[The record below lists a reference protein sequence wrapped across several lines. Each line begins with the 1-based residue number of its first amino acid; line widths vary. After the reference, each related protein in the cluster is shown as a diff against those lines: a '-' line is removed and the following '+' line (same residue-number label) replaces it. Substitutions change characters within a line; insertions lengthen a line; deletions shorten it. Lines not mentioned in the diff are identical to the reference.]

1 MRVTR
6 GYGFVSYRAR
16 SSPWAIPAALG
27 AGALVGITNIPFAAS
42 WLSVLPLALVMYL
55 IAREPTPRLAFR
67 TAFVAGLPWWTI
79 HLFWLPQAFASFLNP
94 QVVWAVIPLLWP
106 AEAFVG
112 AVVAYFARWIGR
124 RPVPTLGALVC
135 GWLLLEYWR
144 AWYGSQIA
152 FPWGM
157 FGYTMVDTPLAQTAS
172 LGGLWLVSLLVMG
185 MAAGLAALA
194 WGDVRPLVV
203 MLILWVAG
211 FAYGLTRSAPPA
223 PTSTALLVQGDI
235 DPLRRFKNGTQ
246 GDLEV
251 YEGLS
256 KLAPPEALTVWP
268 EAAVGLDDALKA
280 QVGRLVSGVYTFNIA
295 TLERANLIVAL
306 QGAKVGALKGAK
318 VGALQGANTG
328 ISNVGSSTP
337 QSSATLNSTLL
348 GMLKGRV
355 NPNPL
360 EKLAA
365 QNLAAQNLAAQ
376 TISPPAQNL
385 ELGRSSKVRFVP
397 FGEIFPLRDAF
408 DFVYAPI
415 FRGLG
420 LGGSFGRGDPARLGQ
435 RVLVTGADRV
445 GGYVCYDSGFP
456 EVTRNLV
463 RLGANVL
470 SESTNDGWFG
480 GGTGNLQH
488 FLIDRMR
495 AIETD
500 RFVLRAANTGVTAL
514 VDPRGR
520 VVTRL
525 PLNQPGALR
534 VQYARLET
542 LTPYVRFG
550 DWAVLLS
557 ALLIPAFWWL
567 GRREHRLI

>member
-1 MRVTR
+1 MIR
-6 GYGFVSYRAR
+6 GYGFAFSRPR

-27 AGALVGITNIPFAAS
+27 AGALVGITNIPFGAS

-67 TAFVAGLPWWTI
+67 TAFLAGLPWWTI

-124 RPVPTLGALVC
+124 RPMPTLGVLVC

-157 FGYTMVDTPLAQTAS
+157 FGYTMIDTPLAQTAS

-185 MAAGLAALA
+185 MAASLAAIA
-194 WGDVRPLVV
+194 WGDARPLIV
-203 MLILWVAG
+203 MLVLWGSG
-211 FAYGLTRSAPPA
+211 FAFGLTRSAPPI
-223 PTSTALLVQGDI
+223 PTQTALLVQGDI
-235 DPLRRFKNGTQ
+235 DPLRRFQSGTQ
-246 GDLEV
+246 GDLGV

-256 KLAPPEALTVWP
+256 RLAPPDVLVVWP
-268 EAAVGLDDALKA
+268 EAAVSLDDALKA
-280 QVGRLVSGVYTFNIA
+280 RVHRLVAGVYTFNPA
-295 TLERANLIVAL
+295 TLERANLILAL
-306 QGAKVGALKGAK
+306 QGAKPVSSK
-318 VGALQGANTG
+318 NTSG
-328 ISNVGSSTP
+328 NSIRGSTGT
-337 QSSATLNSTLL
+337 ARLGVLN
-348 GMLKGRV
+348 GRV

-360 EKLAA
+360 ERRVAV
-365 QNLAAQNLAAQ
+365 QQ
-376 TISPPAQNL
+376 SPAQNL

-397 FGEIFPLRDAF
+397 FGEIFPLRDAL
-408 DFVYAPI
+408 DIVYAPI

-435 RVLVTGADRV
+435 RVLVTGGDRV

-520 VVTRL
+520 VVTQL
-525 PLNQPGALR
+525 PLNQPGALS
-534 VQYARLET
+534 VQYARMET

-550 DWAVLLS
+550 DWAVLL
-557 ALLIPAFWWL
+557 AAALIPVFWWS
-567 GRREHRLI
+567 GRREQRLI

>member
-1 MRVTR
+1 MTR
-6 GYGFVSYRAR
+6 GYYSFVSSRPR
-16 SSPWAIPAALG
+16 SNPWVIPAALA
-27 AGALVGITNIPFAAS
+27 AGALVGITNIPFQAS
-42 WLSVLPLALVMYL
+42 WLSVLPLAVVMSL
-55 IAREPTPRLAFR
+55 IANEPTPRLAFR

-124 RPVPTLGALVC
+124 RPVPTLGVLVC

-157 FGYTMVDTPLAQTAS
+157 FGYTMIDTPLAQTAS

-185 MAAGLAALA
+185 LAASLAALV
-194 WGDVRPLVV
+194 WGEFRWVIV
-203 MLILWVAG
+203 MLALWVLG
-211 FAYGLTRSAPPA
+211 LGYGLARGNPPT
-223 PTSTALLVQGDI
+223 PTQTALLVQGDI
-235 DPLRRFKNGTQ
+235 DPLRRFRVGTQ
-246 GDLEV
+246 NDLQI
-251 YEGLS
+251 YESLS
-256 KLAPPEALTVWP
+256 KIAPPGALVVWP
-268 EAAVGLDDALKA
+268 EAAVSLEDAQQA
-280 QVGRLVSGVYTFNIA
+280 HVPRLVSGVYTIDFA
-295 TLERANLIVAL
+295 TRERANLIIAF
-306 QGAKVGALKGAK
+306 QAAQAATRPGASRAV
-318 VGALQGANTG
+318 
-328 ISNVGSSTP
+328 SNRPTMTRPIG
-337 QSSATLNSTLL
+337 
-348 GMLKGRV
+348 
-355 NPNPL
+355 PNPGP
-360 EKLAA
+360 
-365 QNLAAQNLAAQ
+365 QRI
-376 TISPPAQNL
+376 ISPIASPQIPTQNL

-397 FGEIFPLRDAF
+397 FGEIFPLRDAL
-408 DFVYAPI
+408 DLVYAPI
-415 FRGLG
+415 FQGLG
-420 LGGSFGRGDPARLGQ
+420 LGRSFGRGDPARLGQ
-435 RVLVTGADRV
+435 RVLQTGSDRV

-480 GGTGNLQH
+480 GGVGNLQH

-520 VVTRL
+520 VVTKL
-525 PLNQPGALR
+525 PLNQPGALT
-534 VQYARLET
+534 VQYAQMT
-542 LTPYVRFG
+542 TITPYVRFG
-550 DWAVLLS
+550 DWAVLLA
-557 ALLIPAFWWL
+557 ALTIPVIAWRT
-567 GRREHRLI
+567 RREHRLI

>member
-1 MRVTR
+1 MRRVTR
-6 GYGFVSYRAR
+6 SHGYFSSRPR

-27 AGALVGITNIPFAAS
+27 AGALVGVTNIPFGAS

-94 QVVWAVIPLLWP
+94 QVVWVVIPLLWP

-112 AVVAYFARWIGR
+112 ASVAYFAHWVGR

-157 FGYTMVDTPLAQTAS
+157 FGYTVLDTPLAQTAS

-185 MAAGLAALA
+185 LAASLAAIA
-194 WGDVRPLVV
+194 WGDARPLAV
-203 MLILWVAG
+203 MLALWVAG
-211 FAYGLTRSAPPA
+211 FAYGLTRAAPPT
-223 PTSTALLVQGDI
+223 PTQTALLVQGNI
-235 DPLRRFKNGTQ
+235 DPLRRFRNGTQ

-256 KLAPPEALTVWP
+256 QSAPPGALVVWP
-268 EAAVGLDDALKA
+268 EAAVSLEDALRA
-280 QVGRLVSGVYTFNIA
+280 RVPRLVTGVYTINA
-295 TLERANLIVAL
+295 STLERANLIVAL
-306 QGAKVGALKGAK
+306 QGANS
-318 VGALQGANTG
+318 GALQGLNPG
-328 ISNVGSSTP
+328 MP
-337 QSSATLNSTLL
+337 QNPLQNLL
-348 GMLKGRV
+348 AGRV
-355 NPNPL
+355 NPPPL
-360 EKLAA
+360 EQRAGVQPIDA
-365 QNLAAQNLAAQ
+365 PTQN
-376 TISPPAQNL
+376 I

-397 FGEIFPLRDAF
+397 FGEIFPLRDAL
-408 DFVYAPI
+408 DVIYAPI

-435 RVLVTGADRV
+435 RVLATGADRV

-463 RLGANVL
+463 LLGANVL

-520 VVTRL
+520 VVARL

-534 VQYARLET
+534 VQYASLET
-542 LTPYVRFG
+542 VTPYVRFG
-550 DWAVLLS
+550 DWAVLL
-557 ALLIPAFWWL
+557 AVLLIPVFWWL
-567 GRREHRLI
+567 GRREGRLI

>member
-1 MRVTR
+1 MPRVTR
-6 GYGFVSYRAR
+6 SYGLGLSRPR
-16 SSPWAIPAALG
+16 SSPWAIPAALV
-27 AGALVGITNIPFAAS
+27 AGALVGVTNIPFAAS

-112 AVVAYFARWIGR
+112 AVVAYFSRWIGR
-124 RPVPTLGALVC
+124 RPVPTLGVLVC

-211 FAYGLTRSAPPA
+211 FGYGLTRSAPPA

-256 KLAPPEALTVWP
+256 KAAPPDALTVWP

-280 QVGRLVSGVYTFNIA
+280 KVGRLVSGVYTFNIA

-306 QGAKVGALKGAK
+306 KGAN
-318 VGALQGANTG
+318 VTALQSAGT
-328 ISNVGSSTP
+328 SRGSSKP
-337 QSSATLNSTLL
+337 QGSSSLNSPLL
-348 GMLKGRV
+348 GILKGRV

-360 EKLAA
+360 
-365 QNLAAQNLAAQ
+365 QNLAAQN
-376 TISPPAQNL
+376 ISPPAQNL

-420 LGGSFGRGDPARLGQ
+420 LGSSFGRGDPARLGQ

-542 LTPYVRFG
+542 LTLYVRFG

-557 ALLIPAFWWL
+557 VLLIPVFWWL